1 MSWRRSA
8 SQSTPASL
16 ACRAARRVPEKA
28 SSPPSSYPSMKNPDR
43 EPSTH
48 RPATGTAAA
57 QREDRAPDQH
67 RTRPAPDRIPLAP
80 VPSKPAAQASAWAW
94 QTWFE
99 RTWLGQTSLKLTWLE
114 QERFERSSDW
124 QASDRASKLDWL
136 PPWLPYLT
144 GTIVA
149 SLRGFF

>member
-1 MSWRRSA
+1 MSWRPSA
-8 SQSTPASL
+8 SRSTPASL
-16 ACRAARRVPEKA
+16 ACRAARRAPGKA

-57 QREDRAPDQH
+57 QREDRAPDRH
-67 RTRPAPDRIPLAP
+67 RTRPAPDRTPPAP

-94 QTWFE
+94 QTRFE
-99 RTWLGQTSLKLTWLE
+99 QTCFEQTWLE
-114 QERFERSSDW
+114 QSSDW

-136 PPWLPYLT
+136 PPWLLYLT

-149 SLRGFF
+149 SLREFF